1 MAYLDS
7 IHLRSAPFSCK
18 EIRMK
23 KRITVASAVVAA
35 AAALTSALLAR
46 RARFFAQAPPQRNEA
61 TPVPLLDERHSHAA
75 AAWGLYDADA
85 ASGRNAARGLLRV
98 GPGAD
103 PARQRLLPHRRL
115 SGIGGLRDLEY

>member
-1 MAYLDS
+1 
-7 IHLRSAPFSCK
+7 
-18 EIRMK
+18 MK

-35 AAALTSALLAR
+35 AAAFTSALLAR
-46 RARFFAQAPPQRNEA
+46 RARFFAQAPKRNE
-61 TPVPLLDERHSHAA
+61 TL
-75 AAWGLYDADA
+75 
-85 ASGRNAARGLLRV
+85 RNAARELRV